1 MCTISSTFT
10 IMDSLLS
17 TNYKQRSTRDV
28 YGGAEQLLYLFG
40 YERPATGSPGDAG
53 PAPLKEHVLPRN
65 PTRCLL
71 DGQVVMHDAPTN
83 TCWPPVPCRVTQRQ
97 STASDNVT
105 LVVGLPL
112 CPFDSIIVLRAR
124 SSVVEQPVC
133 NRCVAGSIP
142 AVVQTFCL
150 LLFPRPT
157 GDAPYMHA

>member
-1 MCTISSTFT
+1 
-10 IMDSLLS
+10 
-17 TNYKQRSTRDV
+17 V

-71 DGQVVMHDAPTN
+71 DGQVVMTLQQIHVGLRFHAG
-83 TCWPPVPCRVTQRQ
+83 Q
-97 STASDNVT
+97 SSVSDNAT

-112 CPFDSIIVLRAR
+112 CPSDSTIVLRAR

-133 NRCVAGSIP
+133 NRWVAGSIP

-150 LLFPRPT
+150 LLLFPHPN
-157 GDAPYMHA
+157 GDAPCMHDTQHRLGSSLRRCKHHSKGRWSM